1 MPQNGSVMMT
11 AFKSRAATIITN
23 QTAIA
28 CIGLYCLAVVMGFG
42 RFLFTAT
49 LPDIMTQLSLSTV
62 IAGWLASVNYS
73 GYFIGALIAMFVP
86 QRLTW
91 QMLIAWTA
99 VSIVTTMLLV
109 LPNLSLNSWY
119 VIRLLSGIAS
129 GVAMILSSSLVIQS
143 FSHERRSV
151 LSALHYAGIGVGISA
166 SAILTWWLLTLG
178 YHFDIIWLAAGII
191 SLPLLWLLYAIRPQ
205 NLISPDLSS
214 SKLSSS
220 NLQFPKRQSSKLS
233 SLKLQPVKS
242 QPVKLNHSYQRLAIQ
257 QTYLNFKRSLYEA
270 VAGHTKAIVLLS
282 ASYVLAG
289 FGYIT
294 SATFLPVMATQR
306 LTTQS
311 YAGLLIWLVVG
322 IFAMLSNPIWGALA
336 KRIGETKTLM
346 GLTLLQAFGMCLPIW
361 SDGAIGLYGN
371 AVILGLTFV
380 GMVSMTLN
388 LIKNINP
395 AYSNLLIGLAT
406 LAYAIGQFI
415 GPLVTVALAGK
426 QDNFN
431 AGLLVAASGLLL
443 GLVLVFF
450 FQRQTQR
457 QSSFN

>member
-1 MPQNGSVMMT
+1 MMT

-109 LPNLSLNSWY
+109 VPNLSLNSWY

-178 YHFDIIWLAAGII
+178 YHFDIIWLLAGLI

-205 NLISPDLSS
+205 NSTLSS
-214 SKLSSS
+214 SKVCKSPTSQLKSSE
-220 NLQFPKRQSSKLS
+220 QQAAE
-233 SLKLQPVKS
+233 
-242 QPVKLNHSYQRLAIQ
+242 LNHSNQRLSIQ

-361 SDGAIGLYGN
+361 FDGAIGLYGN

-431 AGLLVAASGLLL
+431 AGLLVAASGLLI

-457 QSSFN
+457 QRQSSFN

>member
-11 AFKSRAATIITN
+11 VLKSRAATIITH

-91 QMLIAWTA
+91 QMLITWTA

-109 LPNLSLNSWY
+109 VPNLSLNSWY

-143 FSHERRSV
+143 FSDERRSV

-178 YHFDIIWLAAGII
+178 YHFDVIWLVAGII
-191 SLPLLWLLYAIRPQ
+191 SLPLLWLLYAIRPE
-205 NLISPDLSS
+205 
-214 SKLSSS
+214 SS
-220 NLQFPKRQSSKLS
+220 NSFNSQSSKLPS
-233 SLKLQPVKS
+233 SKLQSSEQQASELKYR
-242 QPVKLNHSYQRLAIQ
+242 NQRLSIK

-270 VAGHTKAIVLLS
+270 AIGHTKAIVLLS

-294 SATFLPVMATQR
+294 SATFLPVMAAQR

-311 YAGLLIWLVVG
+311 NAGLLIWLVVG
-322 IFAMLSNPIWGALA
+322 VFAMLSNPIWGALA

-346 GLTLLQAFGMCLPIW
+346 GLTVLQAFGMGLPIW
-361 SDGAIGLYGN
+361 FDGAIGLYGN
-371 AVILGLTFV
+371 AMILGLTFV

-395 AYSNLLIGLAT
+395 TYSNLLIGLAT
-406 LAYAIGQFI
+406 LAYAIGQFM

-426 QDNFN
+426 HDNFN
-431 AGLLVAASGLLL
+431 AGLMVAAGGLIV
-443 GLVLVFF
+443 GLVLVFC
-450 FQRQTQR
+450 FQRQTQK
-457 QSSFN
+457 

>member
-11 AFKSRAATIITN
+11 AFKSRAAATTITN

-109 LPNLSLNSWY
+109 VPNLSLNIWY

-143 FSHERRSV
+143 FSDERRSV

-166 SAILTWWLLTLG
+166 SAVLTWWLLTLG
-178 YHFDIIWLAAGII
+178 YHFDIIWLVAGII
-191 SLPLLWLLYAIRPQ
+191 SLPLLWLLYAIRPE
-205 NLISPDLSS
+205 NSTPFK
-214 SKLSSS
+214 SKANNSQTSQ
-220 NLQFPKRQSSKLS
+220 LQTSKQQAAE
-233 SLKLQPVKS
+233 LKYGS
-242 QPVKLNHSYQRLAIQ
+242 QRLSVQ
-257 QTYLNFKRSLYEA
+257 QTYLNFKHSLYEA
-270 VAGHTKAIVLLS
+270 AAGHTKAIALLS

-406 LAYAIGQFI
+406 LAYAIGQFM

-426 QDNFN
+426 HDNFN
-431 AGLLVAASGLLL
+431 AGLLVAASGLLI

-457 QSSFN
+457 QSLFNQ

>member
-11 AFKSRAATIITN
+11 AFKSRAATTITN

-62 IAGWLASVNYS
+62 IAGWLASINYS

-91 QMLIAWTA
+91 QMLIVWTA

-109 LPNLSLNSWY
+109 VPNLSLNIWY

-143 FSHERRSV
+143 FSDERRSV

-166 SAILTWWLLTLG
+166 SAVLTWWLLTLG
-178 YHFDIIWLAAGII
+178 YHFDIIWLVAGII
-191 SLPLLWLLYAIRPQ
+191 SLPLLWLLYAIRPE
-205 NLISPDLSS
+205 NSTPFK
-214 SKLSSS
+214 SKANNSQTSQ
-220 NLQFPKRQSSKLS
+220 LQTSKQQAAE
-233 SLKLQPVKS
+233 LKYGS
-242 QPVKLNHSYQRLAIQ
+242 QRLSVQ
-257 QTYLNFKRSLYEA
+257 QTYLNFKHSLYEA
-270 VAGHTKAIVLLS
+270 AAGHTKAIALLS

-388 LIKNINP
+388 LIKNINH

-406 LAYAIGQFI
+406 LAYAIGQFM

-426 QDNFN
+426 HDNFN
-431 AGLLVAASGLLL
+431 AGLLVAASGLLI

-457 QSSFN
+457 QFLFNQ

>member
-49 LPDIMTQLSLSTV
+49 LPDIMTQLSLTTV

-91 QMLIAWTA
+91 QMLISWTIIS
-99 VSIVTTMLLV
+99 VITTMLLV
-109 LPNLSLNSWY
+109 LPNLSLNAWY
-119 VIRLLSGIAS
+119 VIRLLAGIAS

-166 SAILTWWLLTLG
+166 SAVLTWWLLTLG
-178 YHFDIIWLAAGII
+178 YHFDIIWLVAGLI

-205 NLISPDLSS
+205 SLISPASH
-214 SKLSSS
+214 SS
-220 NLQFPKRQSSKLS
+220 NLQAAES
-233 SLKLQPVKS
+233 
-242 QPVKLNHSYQRLAIQ
+242 NHSNQRLSIQ
-257 QTYLNFKRSLYEA
+257 QAYRNFKRSLYEA
-270 VAGHTKAIVLLS
+270 ATGHTKAIILLS

-311 YAGLLIWLVVG
+311 YEGLLIWLVVG
-322 IFAMLSNPIWGALA
+322 IFAMLSNPVWGALA
-336 KRIGETKTLM
+336 KRIGESKTLM
-346 GLTLLQAFGMCLPIW
+346 GLTVLQAFGMCLPLW
-361 SDGAIGLYGN
+361 FDGAIGLYGN

-415 GPLVTVALAGK
+415 GPLVTVALAGQ

-431 AGLLVAASGLLL
+431 AGLMVAAIGLLV
-443 GLVLVFF
+443 GLILVFF
-450 FQRQTQR
+450 FQRQTKPR
-457 QSSFN
+457 CG

>member
-1 MPQNGSVMMT
+1 VGVLPQNGSVMMT
-11 AFKSRAATIITN
+11 ALKSRAATIITH

-91 QMLIAWTA
+91 QMLITWTA

-109 LPNLSLNSWY
+109 VPNLSLNSWY
-119 VIRLLSGIAS
+119 IIRLLSGIAS

-143 FSHERRSV
+143 FSDERRSV
-151 LSALHYAGIGVGISA
+151 LSALHYAGIGVGI
-166 SAILTWWLLTLG
+166 WLV
-178 YHFDIIWLAAGII
+178 AGII

-205 NLISPDLSS
+205 SLISSASHSS
-214 SKLSSS
+214 QSTSS
-220 NLQFPKRQSSKLS
+220 NLQSFQQKALKSK
-233 SLKLQPVKS
+233 PAE
-242 QPVKLNHSYQRLAIQ
+242 LNHNNQRLSVPQA
-257 QTYLNFKRSLYEA
+257 YRNFKRSLYEA
-270 VAGHTKAIVLLS
+270 AAGHSKAIALLS

-306 LTTQS
+306 LTAQS
-311 YAGLLIWLVVG
+311 YAGLVIWLVVG

-336 KRIGETKTLM
+336 KRIGESKTLM
-346 GLTLLQAFGMCLPIW
+346 GLTLLQALGMCLPLW
-361 SDGAIGLYGN
+361 FDGAIGLYGN

-431 AGLLVAASGLLL
+431 AGLLVAASGLLF

-450 FQRQTQR
+450 FQRQAQK
-457 QSSFN
+457 QSN

>member
-11 AFKSRAATIITN
+11 ALKSRAAIIITN

-73 GYFIGALIAMFVP
+73 GYFIGALTAMFVP

-91 QMLIAWTA
+91 QMLISWTA

-109 LPNLSLNSWY
+109 VPNLSLNIWY

-166 SAILTWWLLTLG
+166 SAVLTWWLLTLG
-178 YHFDIIWLAAGII
+178 YHFDIIWLVAGII

-205 NLISPDLSS
+205 NLILPNLSS
-214 SKLSSS
+214 SKLSS
-220 NLQFPKRQSSKLS
+220 NLQTSKQQAAE
-233 SLKLQPVKS
+233 LKYGS
-242 QPVKLNHSYQRLAIQ
+242 QRLSVQ
-257 QTYLNFKRSLYEA
+257 QTYLNFKHSLYEA
-270 VAGHTKAIVLLS
+270 AAGHTKAVALLS

-406 LAYAIGQFI
+406 LAYAIGQFM

-426 QDNFN
+426 HDNFN
-431 AGLLVAASGLLL
+431 AGLLVAASGLLI

-457 QSSFN
+457 QSLF

>member
-11 AFKSRAATIITN
+11 AFKSRAATTITN

-109 LPNLSLNSWY
+109 VPNLSLNIWY

-143 FSHERRSV
+143 FSDERRSV

-166 SAILTWWLLTLG
+166 SAVLTWWLLKLG
-178 YHFDIIWLAAGII
+178 YHFDIIWLVAGII
-191 SLPLLWLLYAIRPQ
+191 SLPLLWLLYAIRPK
-205 NLISPDLSS
+205 NISS
-214 SKLSSS
+214 SKVCKLPTSQLKYS
-220 NLQFPKRQSSKLS
+220 KQSAAE
-233 SLKLQPVKS
+233 
-242 QPVKLNHSYQRLAIQ
+242 LNHSNQRISIQ

-270 VAGHTKAIVLLS
+270 AAGHTKAIALLS

-361 SDGAIGLYGN
+361 FDGAIGLYGN

-388 LIKNINP
+388 LIKNINH

-406 LAYAIGQFI
+406 LAYAIGQFM

-426 QDNFN
+426 HDNFN
-431 AGLLVAASGLLL
+431 AGLLVAASGLLI

-457 QSSFN
+457 QFLFNQ

>member
-11 AFKSRAATIITN
+11 AFKSRAANIITN

-109 LPNLSLNSWY
+109 VPNLSLNSWY

-178 YHFDIIWLAAGII
+178 YHFDIIWLLAGLI

-205 NLISPDLSS
+205 NSTLSS
-214 SKLSSS
+214 SKVCKSPTSQLKSSE
-220 NLQFPKRQSSKLS
+220 QQAAE
-233 SLKLQPVKS
+233 
-242 QPVKLNHSYQRLAIQ
+242 LNHSNQRLSIQ

-431 AGLLVAASGLLL
+431 AGLLVAASGLLI

-457 QSSFN
+457 QRQSSFN

>member
-109 LPNLSLNSWY
+109 VPNLSLNIWY

-166 SAILTWWLLTLG
+166 SAVLTWWLLTLG
-178 YHFDIIWLAAGII
+178 YHFDIIWLVAGII
-191 SLPLLWLLYAIRPQ
+191 SLPLLWLLYAIRPE
-205 NLISPDLSS
+205 NSTPFK
-214 SKLSSS
+214 SKANNSQTSQ
-220 NLQFPKRQSSKLS
+220 LQTCKQ
-233 SLKLQPVKS
+233 QAAEVKYGS
-242 QPVKLNHSYQRLAIQ
+242 QRLSVQ
-257 QTYLNFKRSLYEA
+257 QTYLNFKHSLYEA
-270 VAGHTKAIVLLS
+270 AAGHTKAIALLS

-346 GLTLLQAFGMCLPIW
+346 GLTLLQAFGMCLPIL

-406 LAYAIGQFI
+406 LAYAIGQFM

-426 QDNFN
+426 HDNFN
-431 AGLLVAASGLLL
+431 AGLLVAASGLLI

-457 QSSFN
+457 QSLFNQ

>member
-11 AFKSRAATIITN
+11 ALKSRAAIIITN

-109 LPNLSLNSWY
+109 VPNLSLNFWY

-143 FSHERRSV
+143 FSDERRSV

-166 SAILTWWLLTLG
+166 SALLTWWLLTLG
-178 YHFDIIWLAAGII
+178 YHFDIIWLVAGII

-220 NLQFPKRQSSKLS
+220 NLQSSKQEAAELG
-233 SLKLQPVKS
+233 
-242 QPVKLNHSYQRLAIQ
+242 HSNQRLSIQ

-270 VAGHTKAIVLLS
+270 AAGHTKAIALLS

-406 LAYAIGQFI
+406 LAYAIGQFM

-426 QDNFN
+426 HDNFN
-431 AGLLVAASGLLL
+431 AGLLVAASGLLI

-457 QSSFN
+457 QSFF